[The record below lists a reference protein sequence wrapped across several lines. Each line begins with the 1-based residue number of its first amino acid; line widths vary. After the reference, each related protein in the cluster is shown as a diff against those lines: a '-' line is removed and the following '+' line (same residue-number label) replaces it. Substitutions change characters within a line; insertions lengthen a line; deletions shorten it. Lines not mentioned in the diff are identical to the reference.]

1 MGKSDLD
8 VLFVTTG
15 SNEIGWGHQ
24 SRCRVLWKTANENN
38 LTTAYILISNSK
50 TLPSL
55 NAKVVVIDLPISVS
69 IPDIKV
75 DIFVYLDRYPVA
87 TRSENISVI
96 DTNEYLIPT
105 DKFKYY
111 SGPKYAIVDKQFTE
125 LRMDHKLENF
135 VNYGVLVYIGTDFA
149 SKKITEELME
159 AIVLHTELNN
169 INVITNIHMVPF
181 TDRIKIHSPK
191 EGLFLSLLKRSNLVI
206 TKTGQTMWETLAAG
220 RACVCIE
227 KDKKRSSIHKNQANK
242 YESDWPPILCD
253 FKNPKEDIEIIE
265 YLTKIDYDV
274 LSFGFPPIIQALG
287 MKGSNFIDGNGAQRI
302 IDIIK
307 KEIENG

>member
-1 MGKSDLD
+1 VAKSDLD
-8 VLFVTTG
+8 ILFVTAA
-15 SNEIGWGHQ
+15 SNEIGYGHQ
-24 SRCRVLWKTANENN
+24 SRCSTLYAVA
-38 LTTAYILISNSK
+38 TTNKLLAAFYNAIICHEVIP
-50 TLPSL
+50 PS
-55 NAKVVVIDLPISVS
+55 AKVVVIDLPTH
-69 IPDIKV
+69 IPVPNING